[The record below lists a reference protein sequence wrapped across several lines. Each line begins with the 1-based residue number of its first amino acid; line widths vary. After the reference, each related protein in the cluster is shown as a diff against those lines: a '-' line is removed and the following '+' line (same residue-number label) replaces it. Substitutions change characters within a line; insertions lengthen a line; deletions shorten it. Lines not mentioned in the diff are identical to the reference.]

1 MSTNKTKSEA
11 AAREDHAPHETH
23 APDGG
28 THSTEGAGHAGTLVK
43 ERDLLRFTTAGSV
56 DDGKSTLIG
65 RMLFDIKQIFQDQ
78 MEQLETSS
86 RLRGEENVNL
96 ALLTDGLRAEREQGI
111 TIDVAYRYF
120 STAHRK
126 FIIADTPGHEQ
137 YTRNMVTGAS
147 TADLAI
153 ILIDARNGVLPQSR
167 RHGIIAS
174 LLGIPHVAVCV
185 NKMDLVDYSEQRY
198 NEIVAEYQEFA
209 QKLSV
214 HDIEFIPV
222 SALMG
227 DNVVN
232 RSANMP
238 WFEGAPLLQFLE
250 TVTISA
256 DRNLVDFRFPV
267 QYVVR
272 PHQDFR
278 GFAGQIVS
286 GTIRVGEEVV
296 ALPSMQRSRI
306 KGINFYKAELEEAAE
321 GQSVIITLED
331 EIDISRGDMIVRR
344 HNIPEVEHEFEA
356 TLCWMDERHP
366 LATDTNYILQQTT
379 NRSHALVDEVLYQLD
394 VNTLH
399 RDQSA
404 NTLRLNEIGRVKVT
418 TAKQLFFDPYERN
431 RNTGGFVLIDPNDYR
446 TVAAGMIR
454 YSSRSTIEELKREE
468 RSKRLKAPKPTEIT
482 WDPGLVGL
490 QDRVRRQGH
499 RPLCVWLTGLS
510 GAGKSTIA
518 KQAEKQLFDEGYH
531 ITRLDGDNVRHGL
544 NADLGFNREDRRE
557 NIRRVGYVARLMY
570 DLGAVVLCTF
580 ISPYRAERGHVRA
593 LFPSAQSGGGP
604 AVPNAPDAAGA
615 PGRLPAGT
623 EAPGADPGAGSH
635 ASPASGSQPPGFL
648 EVYIKATL
656 AEAERRDPKGLY
668 KRARAGEIHGF
679 TGIDDPYEEPERP
692 ELVIDT
698 DGLSIDEAV
707 ERLIDLIRNAAGRR

>member
-1 MSTNKTKSEA
+1 MEYK
-11 AAREDHAPHETH
+11 
-23 APDGG
+23 
-28 THSTEGAGHAGTLVK
+28 TLVK

-65 RMLFDIKQIFQDQ
+65 RMLFDTKQIFQDQ
-78 MEQLETSS
+78 MDQLEVTS

-153 ILIDARNGVLPQSR
+153 VLIDARNGVLTQSK

-174 LLGIPHVAVCV
+174 LLGIPHVVVCV
-185 NKMDLVDYSEQRY
+185 NKMDLVDYSRERFE
-198 NEIVAEYQEFA
+198 EIVADYREFA

-222 SALMG
+222 SALKG

-232 RSANMP
+232 RSENMS

-250 TVTISA
+250 NVTIAA

-267 QYVVR
+267 QHVVR

-286 GTIRVGEEVV
+286 GTIKVGEEVV

-306 KGINFYKAELEEAAE
+306 KSINFYKAELEEAAE
-321 GQSVIITLED
+321 GQSVILTLED

-356 TLCWMDERHP
+356 TLCWMDERRE
-366 LATDTNYILQQTT
+366 LKTDTNYILQQTT

-399 RDQSA
+399 RRTESE
-404 NTLRLNEIGRVKVT
+404 TLRLNEIGRVKVT
-418 TAKQLFFDPYERN
+418 TAKPVFFDPYERN
-431 RNTGGFVLIDPNDYR
+431 RNTGGFILIDPDDFR
-446 TVAAGMIR
+446 TVGAGMIR

-468 RSKRLKAPKPTEIT
+468 RAKRLKTPKSTGIT
-482 WDPGLVGL
+482 WDPGLVGP
-490 QDRVRRQGH
+490 QDRIRRQGH
-499 RPLCVWLTGLS
+499 GPLCVWLTGLS

-518 KQAEKQLFDEGYH
+518 KEVEKRLFDEGYQ

-557 NIRRVGYVARLMY
+557 NIRRVGHIARLFY
-570 DLGAVVLCTF
+570 DFGAIVLCTF
-580 ISPYRAERGHVRA
+580 ISPYREERSYVRA
-593 LFPSAQSGGGP
+593 LFPAAPGAAAEPGAAGD
-604 AVPNAPDAAGA
+604 PNQTDPSSPDAAG
-615 PGRLPAGT
+615 PGTPPTPPTPAGT
-623 EAPGADPGAGSH
+623 R
-635 ASPASGSQPPGFL
+635 PAGFL
-648 EVYIKATL
+648 EVYTKASL

-679 TGIDDPYEEPERP
+679 TGIDDPYEEPEAP
-692 ELVIDT
+692 EIILDT
-698 DGLSIDEAV
+698 DRLSVDEAV
-707 ERLIDLIRNAAGRR
+707 EQLTEAIRRASAL

>member
-1 MSTNKTKSEA
+1 M
-11 AAREDHAPHETH
+11 DHK
-23 APDGG
+23 
-28 THSTEGAGHAGTLVK
+28 TLVK

-65 RMLFDIKQIFQDQ
+65 RMLFDTKQIFQDQ
-78 MEQLETSS
+78 MDQLEVSS

-153 ILIDARNGVLPQSR
+153 VLIDARNGVLTQSK

-174 LLGIPHVAVCV
+174 LLGIPHVVVCV
-185 NKMDLVDYSEQRY
+185 NKMDLVDYSRERFD
-198 NEIVAEYQEFA
+198 EIVADYREFA

-222 SALMG
+222 SALKG

-232 RSANMP
+232 RSENMP

-250 TVTISA
+250 NVTIAA

-267 QYVVR
+267 QHVVR

-286 GTIRVGEEVV
+286 GTIKIGEEVV

-306 KGINFYKAELEEAAE
+306 KNINFYKAELEEAAE
-321 GQSVIITLED
+321 GQSVILTLED

-356 TLCWMDERHP
+356 TLCWMDERRE
-366 LATDTNYILQQTT
+366 LKTDTNYILQQTT

-399 RDQSA
+399 RRTEA
-404 NTLRLNEIGRVKVT
+404 ETLRLNEIGRVKVT
-418 TAKQLFFDPYERN
+418 TAKPVFFDPYERN
-431 RNTGGFVLIDPNDYR
+431 RNTGGFILIDPDDFR
-446 TVAAGMIR
+446 TVGAGMIR

-468 RSKRLKAPKPTEIT
+468 RAKRLQTPKSTDLT
-482 WDPGLVGL
+482 WDPGLVGP
-490 QDRVRRQGH
+490 QDRIRRQGH
-499 RPLCVWLTGLS
+499 APLCVWLTGLS

-518 KQAEKQLFDEGYH
+518 KEVEKRLFDEGYQ

-557 NIRRVGYVARLMY
+557 NIRRVGHIARLFH
-570 DLGAVVLCTF
+570 DFGAIVLCTF
-580 ISPYRAERGHVRA
+580 ISPYREERAYVRA
-593 LFPSAQSGGGP
+593 LFPAPP
-604 AVPNAPDAAGA
+604 AAAGA
-615 PGRLPAGT
+615 PGPATPATPAGT
-623 EAPGADPGAGSH
+623 RT
-635 ASPASGSQPPGFL
+635 PAFL
-648 EVYIKATL
+648 EVYTKASL

-679 TGIDDPYEEPERP
+679 TGIDDPYEEPEAP
-692 ELVIDT
+692 EIILDT
-698 DGLSIDEAV
+698 DRLSVDEAV
-707 ERLIDLIRNAAGRR
+707 EQLAEAIRRASAL